1 MNTGRFH
8 GFGTDSALIE
18 GHLAG
23 PSSAVK
29 EGSHSGEDHL
39 HLQWDQSEGCR
50 YIGMGFLWKDYKG
63 KDLTGIYEEGAIELM
78 VRMRALHQGAHVL
91 QPGGLR
97 WQAVRDQDEPA

>member
-1 MNTGRFH
+1 MQPEADVWAAFEYSGDFH
-8 GFGTDSALIE
+8 GFGTDSGLWIE
-18 GHLAG
+18 KDI
-23 PSSAVK
+23 PCRSFRAVK

-78 VRMRALHQGAHVL
+78 VRGFGIPH
-91 QPGGLR
+91 
-97 WQAVRDQDEPA
+97 